1 MPTRLSKFTRAIYLT
16 GDVLLVNISFGLA
29 YFLKFRD
36 LHLASQPYYVILA
49 LYFNITWIAST
60 FFLEIYHIERV
71 EQNSAIIKNTLRILF
86 LHALLVAAFI
96 VLRQGYYYSREQLLS
111 TYALLACSV
120 IIWRFVCVYFFRFY
134 RTKGYNYRKVI
145 ILGDGEIGQNLQEF
159 FNSHPEHGYVFM
171 GFFNDNTH
179 KKHPEVK
186 GTIADVPQYV
196 LDNEIDEIYCF
207 MLEINNHQI
216 NELIEF
222 ADNNLIHIKIL
233 PNFREIAYKNIKI
246 DLYGSNPVLS
256 FREIPLDDVLNKF
269 IKRAFDIVFSLLVIF
284 LLISWILPIIALLIK
299 FTSRGPIFFK
309 QLRSG
314 KDNEAFWCW
323 KFRSMYVNEDS
334 HIKQATRHDSRITPI
349 GRFLRRTNID
359 ELPQFFNVLIG
370 NMSVVGPRP
379 HMLRH
384 TEEYS
389 RSINKYM
396 VRHFV
401 KPGITGLAQ
410 AKGYRGDTTNP
421 QLMRNRVKVDT
432 FYIENWSL
440 VLDIKIIILT
450 LFSMINGDKNAF

>member
-1 MPTRLSKFTRAIYLT
+1 MPTRYSKFTRAIYLS
-16 GDVLLVNISFGLA
+16 GDMLLVNLSFGIS
-29 YFLKFRD
+29 YFLKFGN
-36 LHLASQPYYVILA
+36 LSLASQPFYVILA

-71 EQNSAIIKNTLRILF
+71 EQNSEVIKNTLRILF

-96 VLRQGYYYSREQLLS
+96 VIRQGYYYSREQLLF
-111 TYALLACSV
+111 TYATLACSV
-120 IIWRFVCVYFFRFY
+120 TLWRFACIYFFKYY
-134 RTKGYNYRKVI
+134 RTKGYNYRRVI
-145 ILGDGEIGQNLQEF
+145 VLGTGDIGQNLREF
-159 FNSHPEHGYVFM
+159 FDMHPEHGYIFM
-171 GFFNDNTH
+171 GFFSDYATH
-179 KKHPEVK
+179 PDVK
-186 GTIADVPQYV
+186 GTIADVPDFVVEHQ
-196 LDNEIDEIYCF
+196 IDEIYCS
-207 MLEINNHQI
+207 MSEVTNQQI
-216 NELIEF
+216 NKLIEF

-269 IKRAFDIVFSLLVIF
+269 TKRVFDIVFSLLVIVF
-284 LLISWILPIIALLIK
+284 IISWVLPIVAVLIK
-299 FTSRGPIFFK
+299 FTSRGPVFFK

-334 HIKQATRHDSRITPI
+334 HIRQATRGDSRITPI

-421 QLMRNRVKVDT
+421 MLMRNRVKVDM
-432 FYIENWSL
+432 FYIENWSIL
-440 VLDIKIIILT
+440 LDLKIIALT
-450 LFSMINGDKNAF
+450 LFSMLNGDKNAY